1 MTIHSKAAGIK
12 LLLLDVDGVLT
23 DGTVIVQSDGS
34 ESKPFA
40 IRDGIALVWAQ
51 RVGLKVGIL
60 SARNSPTT
68 THRAAQ
74 LGITLIY
81 QGVSSKADAYERI
94 LTDERLTDD
103 EVAYMGDDIVDLA
116 VLARVGLS
124 TAPADAVAEVR
135 ARVALGQHLGRRTR
149 RGAGNGRNGPPR
161 PEPVGRHRRL
171 VCDGGTAQMSSYAPL
186 LAALVALLAGLT
198 IGKAWERYKLR
209 GGKWIDRRRARES
222 PHYILGL
229 NFLVS
234 NQIDL
239 AIEELSRAA
248 SLDADAL
255 EVHMILG
262 NLYREKGQVGKAITV
277 HQSLLQRAK
286 LTRLEHAYVL
296 LCLGLDYKR
305 GGFVDR
311 ALEAFNEVMRL
322 DPKNEYALLNLQKL
336 HEEQHQWSE
345 AYDTRQRLTK
355 LTAIDSRPQSQS
367 ILAFLEN
374 EIGLEAMRRKDYAEA
389 ARRFQG
395 AIDIDARAV
404 PAYLNLGDVRVAE
417 GKDKEAAGIWEELVH
432 LAPDRA
438 YLAFDRLEALAV
450 RTGNPERFTR
460 LCRRLIDENPQDWRG
475 RLALSR
481 HFAAKRPDPR
491 SARLPVRGVEAE
503 SARAQHPPGD
513 LAGARPAAPSGRAR
527 QPLRRADP
535 ACGVLPRSARLR
547 PLPLPQHRA
556 ALAVS
561 ALPRLEHVCRRAHRA
576 GAGHDGS
583 GGLRTIGITDER
595 ITGTFTVDVH
605 GDDHGAS
612 TFCVLRS
619 TFCVRRS
626 TRSARSVDSRVQ
638 RTENGRTDERRT
650 RTQNAERRTENDVD
664 SPLRAIPECSERSRQ
679 PAFRCRR
686 TSRWC
691 R

>member
-1 MTIHSKAAGIK
+1 
-12 LLLLDVDGVLT
+12 
-23 DGTVIVQSDGS
+23 
-34 ESKPFA
+34 
-40 IRDGIALVWAQ
+40 
-51 RVGLKVGIL
+51 
-60 SARNSPTT
+60 
-68 THRAAQ
+68 
-74 LGITLIY
+74 
-81 QGVSSKADAYERI
+81 
-94 LTDERLTDD
+94 
-103 EVAYMGDDIVDLA
+103 
-116 VLARVGLS
+116 
-124 TAPADAVAEVR
+124 
-135 ARVALGQHLGRRTR
+135 
-149 RGAGNGRNGPPR
+149 
-161 PEPVGRHRRL
+161 
-171 VCDGGTAQMSSYAPL
+171 MSSYAPL

-277 HQSLLQRAK
+277 HQSLLQRSK

-336 HEEQHQWSE
+336 HEEQHQWTE

-374 EIGLEAMRRKDYAEA
+374 EIGLEAMRRKDYSEA

-417 GKDKEAAGIWEELVH
+417 GKRQGSGGHLGRTRRTWPRTAPIWPSIALRRWPCATGTPGALHASLPPADRREPAG
-432 LAPDRA
+432 LARPA
-438 YLAFDRLEALAV
+438 GAV
-450 RTGNPERFTR
+450 TP
-460 LCRRLIDENPQDWRG
+460 LCRQRAD
-475 RLALSR
+475 A
-481 HFAAKRPDPR
+481 R
-491 SARLPVRGVEAE
+491 SARLAVRGADAE
-503 SARAQHPPGD
+503 SARAQHPSGD
-513 LAGARPAAPSGRAR
+513 LAGARAAAPPAR
-527 QPLRRADP
+527 IWSTA
-535 ACGVLPRSARLR
+535 
-547 PLPLPQHRA
+547 
-556 ALAVS
+556 
-561 ALPRLEHVCRRAHRA
+561 
-576 GAGHDGS
+576 
-583 GGLRTIGITDER
+583 T
-595 ITGTFTVDVH
+595 
-605 GDDHGAS
+605 AS
-612 TFCVLRS
+612 
-619 TFCVRRS
+619 
-626 TRSARSVDSRVQ
+626 
-638 RTENGRTDERRT
+638 
-650 RTQNAERRTENDVD
+650 
-664 SPLRAIPECSERSRQ
+664 
-679 PAFRCRR
+679 
-686 TSRWC
+686 
-691 R
+691 